1 MSESGRRHSGSAGAS
16 TSEEQREE
24 TQQKA
29 CRWLLLTTTNL
40 YRSAIERTIAPCTGG
55 SWIACWSP
63 DDGSVLQQ
71 KVLSLKGVDFRWVFL
86 PLRRRPAL
94 AHFVR
99 SFVRSFA
106 RDRVPPSLDAVA
118 LAYRDKVREGS
129 WTVGLVCI
137 ELHVLSSIELALGT
151 PGLDAHSRFALRAS
165 SICGLPRRSLSSTR
179 CTCRAGRVFG
189 GGRGCGGGGVWGRRG
204 TSVCGAGGGRC
215 GGRGRR
221 MRARWGGST

>member
-1 MSESGRRHSGSAGAS
+1 
-16 TSEEQREE
+16 
-24 TQQKA
+24 
-29 CRWLLLTTTNL
+29 
-40 YRSAIERTIAPCTGG
+40 
-55 SWIACWSP
+55 
-63 DDGSVLQQ
+63 
-71 KVLSLKGVDFRWVFL
+71 
-86 PLRRRPAL
+86 
-94 AHFVR
+94 
-99 SFVRSFA
+99 
-106 RDRVPPSLDAVA
+106 
-118 LAYRDKVREGS
+118 
-129 WTVGLVCI
+129 VGLVCI